1 MSHNLSQPERF
12 TITGP
17 QGETYRGGN
26 QEWYRD
32 LWQRRA
38 GCGPTTAATLLAY
51 LSQTHPSLAPLRP
64 LAGGTRTG
72 FAQYMQARW
81 PYVTPGARGLD
92 KPESLVLGCRSF
104 ALSRGCVLQ
113 GEILKIPRRR
123 ENRPSPAACRDFLIQ
138 AQLFRGAR
146 RKLFVNHVKLKT
158 AGKLSEILQ
167 TVLFCP
173 EDLAL
178 IKAGAA
184 ERRTFLDR
192 AICQLRPRYAEA
204 LSQYQKLLDHK
215 TRILRDWEKNPSLLE
230 VLEDFNEAMARAG
243 ALVIHY
249 RAHFI
254 RKLAEKA
261 QVIQRE
267 FSGGGEELALS
278 YQTVRTVTD
287 PLGPTVT
294 LYEALR
300 EHQNSHRRAE
310 LEAKSCL
317 SGPHKDDLLAAING
331 QPARQF
337 ASQGQTRTAA
347 LSLKLAEREI
357 FQEDTGQWPI
367 LLLDDV
373 LSELDQRRQDFV
385 LGRITGGQVFITG
398 CQPPEAGTFP
408 GNSLHIVQGTLVDA
422 GAADDLA

>member
-1 MSHNLSQPERF
+1 MRVCSISLDGFRNYTQFSAQFSPGVNVIWGENAQGKTNLLEAIGFLAGARSHRARGDKELIAFQRTQG
-12 TITGP
+12 TIT
-17 QGETYRGGN
+17 
-26 QEWYRD
+26 
-32 LWQRRA
+32 
-38 GCGPTTAATLLAY
+38 
-51 LSQTHPSLAPLRP
+51 
-64 LAGGTRTG
+64 
-72 FAQYMQARW
+72 AQ
-81 PYVTPGARGLD
+81 V
-92 KPESLVLGCRSF
+92 E
-104 ALSRGCVLQ
+104 SRG
-113 GEILKIPRRR
+113 
-123 ENRPSPAACRDFLIQ
+123 RDFLIQ

-158 AGKLSEILQ
+158 AGELSEILQ

-331 QPARQF
+331 QPAR
-337 ASQGQTRTAA
+337 
-347 LSLKLAEREI
+347 
-357 FQEDTGQWPI
+357 
-367 LLLDDV
+367 
-373 LSELDQRRQDFV
+373 
-385 LGRITGGQVFITG
+385 
-398 CQPPEAGTFP
+398 
-408 GNSLHIVQGTLVDA
+408 
-422 GAADDLA
+422 